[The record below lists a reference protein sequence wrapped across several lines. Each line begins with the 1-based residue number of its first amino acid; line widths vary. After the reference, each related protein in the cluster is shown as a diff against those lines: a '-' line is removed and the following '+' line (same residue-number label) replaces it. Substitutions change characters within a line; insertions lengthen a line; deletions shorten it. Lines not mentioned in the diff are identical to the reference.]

1 MDNLVESV
9 VDVRRYGASRWMGDT
24 LVCKVDHETAAVTAT
39 AALTAAYPYL
49 TQASSSHPALQGCED
64 VEWSSIPGC
73 QVDVPAV
80 LRGLL
85 DPDAAEMAERALDWL
100 VMSGPMSISA
110 TMAAVVPYLLRLT
123 ADPSTPRRNELLG
136 LLLVAA
142 ALSAPTDPDNAWDLA
157 VSGPEED
164 HPERALCRAAFVADA
179 AWVRRLLADG
189 ELLADLH
196 LDDGDRASLV
206 QAAGL

>member
-1 MDNLVESV
+1 MP
-9 VDVRRYGASRWMGDT
+9 
-24 LVCKVDHETAAVTAT
+24 VCTVDHEAAAVSAT
-39 AALTAAYPYL
+39 AALMAAHSHL
-49 TQASSSHPALQGCED
+49 TREAAPHPALQGCED

-73 QVDVPAV
+73 PVDVPVV

-110 TMAAVVPYLLRLT
+110 TMPAVVPYLLRLA
-123 ADPSTPRRNELLG
+123 ADPSTPRRDELFG

-142 ALSAPTDPDNAWDLA
+142 VLSAPTDPDNPRSLA
-157 VSGPEED
+157 FSGPEED

-179 AWVRRLLADG
+179 AWVRRLLADD
-189 ELLADLH
+189 ELLARLDLGE
-196 LDDGDRASLV
+196 DERASLI

>member
-1 MDNLVESV
+1 MC
-9 VDVRRYGASRWMGDT
+9 T
-24 LVCKVDHETAAVTAT
+24 VDHEAAAVAAT

-49 TQASSSHPALQGCED
+49 RQEGSPHPALEGCEG

-73 QVDVPAV
+73 PGDVPVV

-85 DPDAAEMAERALDWL
+85 DPGAAEMAERALDWL

-110 TMAAVVPYLLRLT
+110 TMPAVLPYLLRLA
-123 ADPSTPRRNELLG
+123 ADPSVPRRDEVFG
-136 LLLVAA
+136 LVLVAA
-142 ALSAPTDPDNAWDLA
+142 ALSAPANPDSAWDPA

-189 ELLADLH
+189 GQPAGFH
-196 LDDGDRASLV
+196 LDEDERASLARV
-206 QAAGL
+206 AGL

>member
-1 MDNLVESV
+1 MP
-9 VDVRRYGASRWMGDT
+9 
-24 LVCKVDHETAAVTAT
+24 VCTVDHEAAAVTAT
-39 AALTAAYPYL
+39 AALTAAYPHL
-49 TQASSSHPALQGCED
+49 TQEAAPHPALRGCED

-73 QVDVPAV
+73 PVDVPVV

-85 DPDAAEMAERALDWL
+85 DPEAAEMAERALDWL

-110 TMAAVVPYLLRLT
+110 TMPAVVPYLLRLA
-123 ADPSTPRRNELLG
+123 ADPSTPRRDELFG

-142 ALSAPTDPDNAWDLA
+142 ALSAPTDPNSRWDMA
-157 VSGPEED
+157 ISGPEED
-164 HPERALCRAAFVADA
+164 HPERALCRAAFAADA

-189 ELLADLH
+189 ELLAALQLGQDERDL
-196 LDDGDRASLV
+196 LI